1 MANFTDILKYNL
13 KDKWEFTYLTFD
25 FANPVFNLSLTDDQL
40 KIYEAKQEDIPRIEQ
55 DFGADLTPYDRNEIG
70 KIEKEEGVHC
80 FLGEKN
86 GKLIHYFLV
95 YDNARKSPIAKTP
108 LDKAFT
114 AADHAY
120 LGSAFT
126 SPEAR
131 GGWVVPLT
139 ILRVFSHLKQKGNI
153 SKAHVLIH
161 KDTRGAAGFYQRL
174 GFTAIKKPHSFFL
187 YNVVKKV
194 GIFKY

>member
-1 MANFTDILKYNL
+1 MANFKDILKYNL

-25 FANPVFNLSLTDDQL
+25 FSNPVFNLSLTDDQL
-40 KIYEAKQEDIPRIEQ
+40 KIYKAKKEDIPKIEH
-55 DFGADLTPYDRNEIG
+55 DFGVDLTPYDRNEIG
-70 KIEKEEGVHC
+70 KIGNKDGVHC

-95 YDNARKSPIAKTP
+95 YDNAQKSPIAKTP
-108 LDKAFT
+108 LNKSFT
-114 AADHAY
+114 APDHAY

-139 ILRVFSHLKQKGNI
+139 ILKIFSHLKEKGNI

-174 GFTAIKKPHSFFL
+174 GFTAIEKPHSYFL
-187 YNVVKKV
+187 YNLVKKF
-194 GIFKY
+194 GIYKY